1 MRRSRSRSPITPA
14 SPRTGR
20 RRTTW
25 GLISGR
31 RANRPRRLR
40 RLLRAPRDRR
50 RRTPIAGM
58 AHMRPAGTG
67 GRMRSFA
74 CADASDLRGK
84 GNERGAHARGIAGRR
99 APHSRAVGGVCAGAR
114 VTRLP
119 RRRHAGCLAGRQSLF
134 HLTAARRIHPLGS
147 ALFTRLSVRPVTQ
160 PWRER
165 KFALWRALFCDED
178 HRQDRTKPGIR
189 LDRSVLTLFT
199 SARSVASPPF
209 GARGFVVGN
218 A

>member
-1 MRRSRSRSPITPA
+1 M
-14 SPRTGR
+14 
-20 RRTTW
+20 
-25 GLISGR
+25 
-31 RANRPRRLR
+31 
-40 RLLRAPRDRR
+40 
-50 RRTPIAGM
+50 AGM

-67 GRMRSFA
+67 GPMRSFA

-119 RRRHAGCLAGRQSLF
+119 RRRSTRDVLRGDSHCSTSKCRPPNTPAF
-134 HLTAARRIHPLGS
+134 PS